1 MIAISI
7 PGRSRVLFCFHAF
20 GFLHDCIQSITSP
33 LSHLSPPLLLLL
45 YCQQLHNV
53 LVLHLLQHLRSGQQ
67 EFSTCTHCKMVLIG
81 TDLEL
86 PHLNLLR
93 SHVWQLVEC
102 LHLKCKSHVPRY
114 NVHSSCI
121 LSDLDCLVKSEC
133 CESLSPDINSISH
146 RNSLSIVLVHSL
158 EYCSCR
164 ALAQHA
170 AKYRISSKIQEKRH
184 PISSNEA
191 QNIGLSYHSLTFPTD
206 LPRCAPHIVS
216 WPSEERHAVPQF
228 LLRSFISFCAPTY
241 FPQAGCF
248 SCCFELLTDQPLYFN
263 FPTLC

>member
-33 LSHLSPPLLLLL
+33 LSHLSTPLLLLL

-102 LHLKCKSHVPRY
+102 LHLKCKSHELDQSTIF
-114 NVHSSCI
+114 VHFKWIGLFGQYEYIVNLSLPISIQSLTATVSPLCLFTPWNTAPVAPLPSTLQSVEYHPKSKKKDIQYHPMKHKHWVI
-121 LSDLDCLVKSEC
+121 LSLTHIPNGFT
-133 CESLSPDINSISH
+133 SLCTT
-146 RNSLSIVLVHSL
+146 HS
-158 EYCSCR
+158 
-164 ALAQHA
+164 
-170 AKYRISSKIQEKRH
+170 
-184 PISSNEA
+184 
-191 QNIGLSYHSLTFPTD
+191 
-206 LPRCAPHIVS
+206 
-216 WPSEERHAVPQF
+216 
-228 LLRSFISFCAPTY
+228 
-241 FPQAGCF
+241 
-248 SCCFELLTDQPLYFN
+248 
-263 FPTLC
+263 

>member
-33 LSHLSPPLLLLL
+33 LSHLSTPLLLLL

-53 LVLHLLQHLRSGQQ
+53 LVLHLLQHLRSQ

-102 LHLKCKSHVPRY
+102 LHLKCRSHELDQWLVY
-114 NVHSSCI
+114 KVHSTCI
-121 LSDLDCLVKSEC
+121 FSPCVQLNDLDCLVKMNILWI
-133 CESLSPDINSISH
+133 SLSRYQFNLSPQQ
-146 RNSLSIVLVHSL
+146 SLHCA
-158 EYCSCR
+158 CSP
-164 ALAQHA
+164 LG
-170 AKYRISSKIQEKRH
+170 ILL
-184 PISSNEA
+184 
-191 QNIGLSYHSLTFPTD
+191 LSRPC
-206 LPRCAPHIVS
+206 PARCKM
-216 WPSEERHAVPQF
+216 
-228 LLRSFISFCAPTY
+228 
-241 FPQAGCF
+241 
-248 SCCFELLTDQPLYFN
+248 
-263 FPTLC
+263 

>member
-1 MIAISI
+1 M
-7 PGRSRVLFCFHAF
+7 
-20 GFLHDCIQSITSP
+20 
-33 LSHLSPPLLLLL
+33 LL
-45 YCQQLHNV
+45 V
-53 LVLHLLQHLRSGQQ
+53 
-67 EFSTCTHCKMVLIG
+67 FSTTAYNRLHHHSPTFPRPSCSSSIASSFTMFSCFTFSSTYDRVSKSFQLAHTVRWFWSELTSNSLIWTSCG
-81 TDLEL
+81 RMCDSW
-86 PHLNLLR
+86 LN
-93 SHVWQLVEC
+93 VFTWNA
-102 LHLKCKSHVPRY
+102 KSHELDQWLVYKVR
-114 NVHSSCI
+114 SSCI

-133 CESLSPDINSISH
+133 CESPSPDINSISH

-158 EYCSCR
+158 EYCSCS

-170 AKYRISSKIQEKRH
+170 AKCRISSKIQEKRH

-248 SCCFELLTDQPLYFN
+248 ELLTDQPLYFT